1 MNEWGETVMT
11 LSVLGSVMGEKI
23 LLFME
28 KKENLYFH
36 LLHINFVF
44 ISSPVYTTACKL
56 QVYLGGFKPLGYLI
70 GDFRFKDPP
79 DALVVLIEKFT

>member
-36 LLHINFVF
+36 LLHINFV
-44 ISSPVYTTACKL
+44 SSVVLFTRRPVNSKFT
-56 QVYLGGFKPLGYLI
+56 
-70 GDFRFKDPP
+70 
-79 DALVVLIEKFT
+79 LVVLNL